1 MSEKESVK
9 ERQVATVDS
18 ELSHDSSLPSSRD
31 GEVDVFANVAHP
43 PRTIGA
49 LEVLSAGFNVCNS
62 WAGVAASM
70 FLAIFQ
76 GGPVTI
82 IYGCIVILFLM
93 GSTALSLAE
102 LSARYPTAGGQY
114 HWTAILAP
122 KKYARG
128 MSYTVGT
135 INMFGWVAICAG
147 ICIIMP
153 QIIMGI
159 VVFYNN
165 SFVIERWHSFLIYQ
179 GLNVSV
185 LVYNLF
191 ILPKAAWTHNIGF
204 ALSLLCFII
213 FFITC
218 LAIAGPKQPDEYVW
232 KTFVN
237 DSGWS
242 DGVVFLTGLVNPN
255 FMYSGLDGAIHL
267 AEDCINASTAV
278 PQALM
283 ATIVIGFVTTFAF
296 VVAMFYCISD
306 FDAVLGTPTLV
317 PIYEIWNQATKSG
330 TAATIFIVF
339 LLLTG
344 VFALNASQQTASRL
358 TFSFARDDALVF
370 SKYIGR
376 MHEGLGVPPYALFFN
391 AVVVFIIGCIYLG
404 SSTAFNAIIGTG
416 LVLQQLTFAIPT
428 ALLMFRGR
436 APQYLPSSGRWNLG
450 KFGWFV
456 NVVTVSWSA
465 LQLVL
470 YNLPLTLPVDGLSM
484 NYTCAVLGCMAIFA
498 LVNWFTYAR
507 TRYVGPKIDLT
518 KFQ

>member
-1 MSEKESVK
+1 M
-9 ERQVATVDS
+9 
-18 ELSHDSSLPSSRD
+18 
-31 GEVDVFANVAHP
+31 
-43 PRTIGA
+43 
-49 LEVLSAGFNVCNS
+49 
-62 WAGVAASM
+62 
-70 FLAIFQ
+70 
-76 GGPVTI
+76 
-82 IYGCIVILFLM
+82 
-93 GSTALSLAE
+93 
-102 LSARYPTAGGQY
+102 
-114 HWTAILAP
+114 
-122 KKYARG
+122 
-128 MSYTVGT
+128 
-135 INMFGWVAICAG
+135 
-147 ICIIMP
+147 
-153 QIIMGI
+153 
-159 VVFYNN
+159 
-165 SFVIERWHSFLIYQ
+165 
-179 GLNVSV
+179 
-185 LVYNLF
+185 
-191 ILPKAAWTHNIGF
+191 
-204 ALSLLCFII
+204 SLLCFII

-218 LAIAGPKQPDEYVW
+218 LAIAGPKQPNEYVW
-232 KTFVN
+232 NTFVN

-306 FDAVLGTPTLV
+306 FDAVLGTPTAV
-317 PIYEIWNQATKSG
+317 PIYEIWNQATKSE
-330 TAATIFIVF
+330 TAATVFIVF

-358 TFSFARDDALVF
+358 TFSFARDDALIF

-376 MHEGLGVPPYALFFN
+376 MHQGLGVPPYALFFN

-404 SSTAFNAIIGTG
+404 STTAFSAIIGTG

-456 NVVTVSWSA
+456 NGVTVAWSA

-470 YNLPLTLPVDGLSM
+470 YNLPLSLPVTGVTMSKLPSYPMVNLNIFSLADSCVD
-484 NYTCAVLGCMAIFA
+484 YTCAVLGCMAIFA
-498 LVNWFTYAR
+498 LVNWFVYAR
-507 TRYVGPKIDLT
+507 RHYAGPRIDLT
-518 KFQ
+518 KFR